1 MKYLPELIIL
11 LIIAIVVLVARRN
24 PGENVYKFFVT
35 NATRAYDKYAPY
47 SFKMVR
53 EKAVELG
60 QEYTPV
66 SYTHLR
72 AHETA

>member
-35 NATRAYDKYAPY
+35 NATRAMI
-47 SFKMVR
+47 SM
-53 EKAVELG
+53 LHI
-60 QEYTPV
+60 
-66 SYTHLR
+66 HLKW
-72 AHETA
+72 